1 MHWLQSLDAT
11 LFHFVNSTLANPF
24 FDWLMPILSGKG
36 VPWLPVAIVG
46 VLWMLIR
53 GSTRLRICALFAVL
67 VVALG
72 DPLIVGT
79 VKHTVQRPR
88 PFVTQPDARHFGIIG
103 DGYIAPMNNGELP
116 ANANRASMP
125 SAHSANWF
133 AMAMTLFV
141 FYRRS
146 AWFMF
151 PMAAAVAFSRVYN
164 GVHYPGDVL
173 AGGILG
179 AGYAVAFMII
189 WQFLWKT
196 AGKKLFPAWYGRLPN
211 LLNPDPKPKSEFEN
225 PQSEIEWLRLGY
237 VVIVVALVA
246 RWIYIAVGPLDL
258 SGDEAYQW

>member
-88 PFVTQPDARHFGIIG
+88 PFVTQPDARHFGKIG

-225 PQSEIEWLRLGY
+225 P
-237 VVIVVALVA
+237 
-246 RWIYIAVGPLDL
+246 
-258 SGDEAYQW
+258 